1 MSSNIG
7 FYRENSKHS
16 LMVNYLSE
24 SEKTSSHKNKGSNVI
39 NRSNLLC
46 PSTFIRLYKS
56 EKQDLVK
63 EKKQQKYNSMNKQ
76 FKEDNSLTSDCL
88 SEQDIL
94 FNQKQIKSYQ
104 DLDPF
109 SQNLYLHIKNQI
121 NKISIDKQK
130 RIFNTYVKNKTMIDS
145 NNNMASF
152 KLEIKRSMS
161 SGFVL
166 SNVQLS
172 YIRDKKRKSV
182 SNDFQ
187 KKYYIN
193 KKGNL
198 RQFMRKKLELGY
210 KIR

>member
-1 MSSNIG
+1 
-7 FYRENSKHS
+7 
-16 LMVNYLSE
+16 
-24 SEKTSSHKNKGSNVI
+24 
-39 NRSNLLC
+39 
-46 PSTFIRLYKS
+46 
-56 EKQDLVK
+56 
-63 EKKQQKYNSMNKQ
+63 MNKQ

-172 YIRDKKRKSV
+172 YNRDKKRKSV